1 MISAMRKPFK
11 TLLLVLFFLANSQ
24 LLFAEESQKMTIQYD
39 PNPPTEVNKAQARQ
53 LEVAKITYLSENVMV
68 QRQGSTKPLPA
79 KSDMPLFASDIILTL
94 SPDSRAEIT
103 FNNGHVTRLGGVS
116 KLIIESV
123 KGTGSAQQSVLNLLN
138 GQVLIEVQ
146 KLDKQNPQNTFQIK
160 TPVSIS
166 AVKGTKFLTTY
177 EKDQTEIKV
186 TEGLVQVSNSSG
198 QVVDVPAG
206 YKTALSS
213 GQKPSTPQQ
222 LTAADLESMS
232 NLEKET
238 RPKSW
243 LRRFFPDNQANQ
255 KSINPRFFHLQG
267 P

>member
-1 MISAMRKPFK
+1 MITAMFKRFK
-11 TLLLVLFFLANSQ
+11 TLLVVLFFMTASQ
-24 LLFAEESQKMTIQYD
+24 IVFAEESQKMTIQYD
-39 PNPPTEVNKAQARQ
+39 PNPPSEIYQAQAKQ
-53 LEVAKITYLSENVMV
+53 LEIAKITFLSENVMI
-68 QRQGSTKPLPA
+68 QRRDSEKLIPA
-79 KSDMPLFASDIILTL
+79 KSDMPLFASDIIHTL
-94 SPDSRAEIT
+94 SSESRAEIT
-103 FNNGHVTRLGGVS
+103 FSNGHVTRLGGVS

-123 KGTGSAQQSVLNLLN
+123 KGSGATQQSLLNLLN

-146 KLDKQNPQNTFQIK
+146 KLDKQNPQSTFQIK

-177 EKDQTEIKV
+177 EKNQTEIKV
-186 TEGLVQVSNSSG
+186 TEGLVQVSNPTG
-198 QVVDVPAG
+198 ETVNVPAG

-243 LRRFFPDNQANQ
+243 LRRFFPDNQVNQ
-255 KSINPRFFHLQG
+255 KSMNPRFFHLQG

>member
-1 MISAMRKPFK
+1 MISGMRNSFK
-11 TLLLVLFFLANSQ
+11 SLFLVLFLLANS
-24 LLFAEESQKMTIQYD
+24 LLLSAEESQKMTIQYD
-39 PNPPTEVNKAQARQ
+39 PNPPTEAYKAQARQ

-68 QRQGSTKPLPA
+68 QRRGSEKLIPA
-79 KSDMPLFASDIILTL
+79 KSDMPLFASDIIQTL
-94 SPDSRAEIT
+94 SASSRAEIT
-103 FNNGHVTRLGGVS
+103 FSNGHVTRLGGVS

-123 KGTGSAQQSVLNLLN
+123 KGSGSAQQSLLNLLN
-138 GQVLIEVQ
+138 GQVLIDVQ
-146 KLDKQNPQNTFQIK
+146 KLDKQNPQSTFQIK

-186 TEGLVQVSNSSG
+186 TEGLVQVSNSNG
-198 QVVDVPAG
+198 QAVDVPAG

-222 LTAADLESMS
+222 LTTADLDGMAL
-232 NLEKET
+232 LEKET

-243 LRRFFPDNQANQ
+243 LRRFFPNNQANQ